1 MANIPILNQQIGP
14 GLGTVSPLPQDRT
27 GGMAGRTLATEAD
40 RAEQLLTKIADQD
53 AAVEGLNRLASF
65 KTAQAQRLEELQRSV
80 KTPDGFTPLA
90 LKDFDE
96 VSKEFLGGIENKRV
110 ARFIENRLPELRA
123 GVAGSAV
130 QWETSS
136 RQALRVQNFTDGL
149 NKYATTVQSD
159 MASYPGARND
169 LLAAIEQGGFDP
181 AEAARLR
188 ATGLKSLARSAVF
201 GEIERNPQSIIDRLN
216 KGEFPDLEADTRLQ
230 AMNAAQNEIKRQQ
243 AEAKANQQLDRQE
256 KLTTLNFWMRA
267 DMESRKQTGKPVPL
281 PDNITDA
288 DLAGILKPSEIERLR
303 NQQGRADSIFQATG
317 EMKTQSIPDMVQ
329 TVEKLKPQGGEPD
342 FDARLETYNAARKQM
357 DDQMR
362 ARATDPAS
370 YARESFPKVQQAW
383 QAYEQSQ
390 DPKDLQAAMAASLNA
405 QASVG
410 IPAAARKPLPVSFAR
425 SVAQQVTGEPPEKA
439 YQVMRDWA
447 KRFGPMWAQVLP
459 QMAKDLPTAYKVAA
473 TISDPINASILIQ
486 NSRQPIEALRKT
498 AGSVKA
504 KDITDQIAANED
516 VNNLG
521 QAFGLA
527 GARLKKDVMDAV
539 ETLAL
544 GRLVTMGDGDPVGSA
559 VNAIVNDR
567 YSFGSVNSKPF
578 AVGGKYK
585 ARVNEIEDAATV
597 AIETLP
603 VDALDLP
610 ALEPGVSVDMQR
622 KSYANSLKRNAY
634 WVTSEGM
641 TGLTLIASPTRPV
654 PVMAN
659 GKPVTYT
666 WDELLKIK
674 ETAPPVDRRSLFMRG
689 KGGPMDAV
697 TTSTGG
703 RVSYPVKGFSYLENL
718 QEGET
723 YDDPKLGTLI
733 KRGDQMVRFE
743 PREPERVVDQ
753 NAMTEA
759 EFLSGNAEDTRVQA
773 PTREEVS
780 RFLVQKGKE
789 SPKFEGDY
797 KTIPR
802 WLKDIEQQRKQGNY
816 GEKGIDPRA
825 EAQIAA
831 IQAEY
836 DQADTAYRKR
846 LRNTPV
852 IKELTKLGLLK

>member
-1 MANIPILNQQIGP
+1 MASIPILNQQIGP
-14 GLGTVSPLPQDRT
+14 GLGSVSSLPQNRT
-27 GGMAGRTLATEAD
+27 GGMGGRTLANVGD
-40 RAEQLLTKIADQD
+40 QAEEFLTKIAEQD

-65 KTAQAQRLEELQRSV
+65 KTAQTQRLEQLQQSV

-110 ARFIENRLPELRA
+110 ARFIETRMPELRA

-130 QWETSS
+130 QWETNS

-181 AEAARLR
+181 VEAAKLKS
-188 ATGLKSLARSAVF
+188 TGLKSLARSAVF

-256 KLTTLNFWMRA
+256 KLTTLQFWMRDDTA
-267 DMESRKQTGKPVPL
+267 SRKATGKPVPL
-281 PDNITDA
+281 PDNITDE
-288 DLAGILKPSEIERLR
+288 DLASILKPSEIQRLR
-303 NQQGRADSIFQATG
+303 DEQGRADSIFQATG
-317 EMKTQSIPDMVQ
+317 EMKTQTIPDMVQ

-342 FDARLETYNAARKQM
+342 FDAKQETYNAARKQM

-390 DPKDLQAAMAASLNA
+390 DPKDLQAAMTASLNA

-473 TISDPINASILIQ
+473 TISDPVNASILIQ

-498 AGSVKA
+498 AGPMA
-504 KDITDQIAANED
+504 KEITDQIAANED
-516 VNNLG
+516 VNSLG

-527 GARLKKDVMDAV
+527 GAKLKKDVMDAV

-544 GRLVTMGDGDPVGSA
+544 GRHVTMGDGDPVGSA

-567 YSFGSVNSKPF
+567 YSFGTVNSKPF

-585 ARVNEIEDAATV
+585 ARVNEIEDAATI
-597 AIETLP
+597 AIEQLP
-603 VDALDLP
+603 LDALNLP
-610 ALEPGVSVDMQR
+610 ALEPGVSADMQR
-622 KSYANSLKRNAY
+622 KSYAASLKRNAY

-674 ETAPPVDRRSLFMRG
+674 EDAPTWRPYIGYGG

-697 TTSTGG
+697 ATSAGG
-703 RVSYPVKGFSYLENL
+703 RVEYPAVGSYLENL
-718 QEGET
+718 QEGDIYE
-723 YDDPKLGTLI
+723 DPRVGTLI
-733 KRGDQMVRFE
+733 KRGDKMVRFE
-743 PREPERVVDQ
+743 PREAERVVDP

-759 EFLSGNAEDTRVQA
+759 EFLSGKAEDTRVQA
-773 PTREEVS
+773 PTREDVS
-780 RFLVQKGKE
+780 KFLVQKGKE

-797 KTIPR
+797 KTVPR
-802 WLKDIEQQRKQGNY
+802 WLKDIEAQRRQGNY
-816 GEKGIDPRA
+816 GRSGIDPRA
-825 EAQIAA
+825 EEQIAA

-836 DQADTAYRKR
+836 DQADAAYRKK

-852 IKELTKLGLLK
+852 IKELVKLGMLK

>member
-1 MANIPILNQQIGP
+1 MASIPILNQQIGP
-14 GLGTVSPLPQDRT
+14 GLGSVSSLPQNRT
-27 GGMAGRTLATEAD
+27 GGMGGRTLANIGD
-40 RAEQLLTKIADQD
+40 QAEEFLTKIAEQD

-65 KTAQAQRLEELQRSV
+65 KTAQTQRLEQLQQSV

-110 ARFIENRLPELRA
+110 ARFIETRMPELRA

-130 QWETSS
+130 QWETNS

-181 AEAARLR
+181 VEAAKLKS
-188 ATGLKSLARSAVF
+188 TGLKSLARSAVF

-230 AMNAAQNEIKRQQ
+230 AMSAAQNEVKRQANDLK
-243 AEAKANQQLDRQE
+243 AEQQLQRQE
-256 KLTTLNFWMRA
+256 KLVTIDFWMRDDA
-267 DMESRKQTGKPVPL
+267 ASRRATGKPVPL
-281 PDNITDA
+281 PDNITDE
-288 DLAGILKPSEIERLR
+288 DLAGLLSPAGIARLR
-303 NQQGRADSIFQATG
+303 DGQALADSVFQATG
-317 EMKTQSIPDMVQ
+317 EMKTQTIQEMNQ
-329 TVEKLKPQGGEPD
+329 TVEALNPVGGKGGFLANQEVHNE
-342 FDARLETYNAARKQM
+342 AKKQM
-357 DDQMR
+357 DDQLSIR
-362 ARATDPAS
+362 AADPGR
-370 YARESFPKVQQAW
+370 YARESFPRVQEAW

-390 DPKDLQAAMAASLNA
+390 DPKDLQAAMTASLNA

-498 AGSVKA
+498 AGAAMA
-504 KDITDQIAANED
+504 KDITDQIAKNED
-516 VNNLG
+516 VKSLG

-527 GARLKKDVMDAV
+527 GASLKKDVMDAV

-544 GRLVTMGDGDPVGSA
+544 GRHVTMGDGDPVGSA
-559 VNAIVNDR
+559 VKAIIKDR
-567 YSFGSVNSKPF
+567 YSFGTVNSKPF

-585 ARVNEIEDAATV
+585 ARVNEIEDAATI
-597 AIETLP
+597 AIEQLP
-603 VDALDLP
+603 LDALNLP
-610 ALEPGVSVDMQR
+610 ALEPGVSADMQR

-674 ETAPPVDRRSLFMRG
+674 EDAPTWRPYIGYGG

-697 TTSTGG
+697 ATSGG
-703 RVSYPVKGFSYLENL
+703 GKVEYPAVGSYLENL
-718 QEGET
+718 QEGDIYE
-723 YDDPKLGTLI
+723 DPRVGTLI
-733 KRGDQMVRFE
+733 KRGDKMVRYE
-743 PREPERVVDQ
+743 PREAERVVDP

-759 EFLSGNAEDTRVQA
+759 EFLSGKAEDTRVQA

-780 RFLVQKGKE
+780 RFLVQKGRE
-789 SPKFEGDY
+789 APKWEGDY
-797 KTIPR
+797 KTVPR
-802 WLKDIEQQRKQGNY
+802 WLKDIEAQRRQGNY
-816 GEKGIDPRA
+816 GRSGIDPRA
-825 EAQIAA
+825 EEQIAA

-836 DQADTAYRKR
+836 DQADAAYKKR

-852 IKELTKLGLLK
+852 IKELVKLGMLK